1 MAFIRKK
8 RIKTKKGESY
18 DYAYIVENRWLKKR
32 KEAKQEFKAYLG
44 RIYVF
49 KRLKNEEFS
58 KFHSIEDINEYVKNK
73 DKSEIIND
81 LIKLELYNHGF
92 EKKKGLWVNNK
103 ISFDIGKREYYIEEN
118 NEKVN
123 RKIVLAL
130 NEGFLC
136 KENIEK
142 LMNFKISNSDEET
155 GYKLAKAFVEAG
167 LKVPKEVF
175 VGIFEKVVK

>member
-8 RIKTKKGESY
+8 RIKTKKGSVYE
-18 DYAYIVENRWLKKR
+18 YAYVVENKWKK
-32 KEAKQEFKAYLG
+32 KEKTAKQKYKAYLG

-49 KRLKNEEFS
+49 QRLKDIGFSEF
-58 KFHSIEDINEYVKNK
+58 HLVEDVSEYVKNK
-73 DKSEIIND
+73 GKTEIIND
-81 LIKLELYNHGF
+81 LIKLELHNHGF
-92 EKKKGLWVNNK
+92 EEKDGMWVNNK

-118 NEKVN
+118 GKNNNK
-123 RKIVLAL
+123 KIVLAL

-142 LMNFKISNSDEET
+142 LLNFKVVSSDEET

-167 LKVPKEVF
+167 LKVPKEIF
-175 VGIFEKVVK
+175 VGVFDKIV